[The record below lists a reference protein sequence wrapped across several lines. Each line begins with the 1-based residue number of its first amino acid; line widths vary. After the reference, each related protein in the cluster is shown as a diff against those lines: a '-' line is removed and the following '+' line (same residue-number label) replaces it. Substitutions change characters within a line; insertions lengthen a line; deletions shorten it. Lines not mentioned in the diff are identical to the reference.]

1 MRIGTPGDRWSL
13 ARVFGA
19 MVAGGALLGAVGYL
33 FDLAIG
39 PSIDMGGWWT
49 VFFHGGVIVGAMAQ
63 AVREFATP
71 SPAERAM
78 LAREADDRVEAE
90 QAAESAASAPDAPSI
105 ATRSAEDGGAQEP

>member
-49 VFFHGGVIVGAMAQ
+49 VFFHGGVIAGAMAQ

-71 SPAERAM
+71 SPSERDM
-78 LAREADDRVEAE
+78 LAREARDRAGAAASAE
-90 QAAESAASAPDAPSI
+90 PAASAPVEGPA
-105 ATRSAEDGGAQEP
+105 AARMAEDDISRET